1 MRNHDGG
8 FVNVYAKDVFARRG
22 YFQMARRGLPLP
34 PVSSRTSLGQRAL
47 ELLTILALMAVV
59 LSGVTLSGQAMRS
72 VPRITIDELKTLMAQ
87 RSVVIIDVRAPDEF
101 AQGRI
106 PGAINI
112 NYTEAISQAARLAGE
127 KRTIVAY
134 CACSNEMTAA
144 RAGVDLSARGVP
156 GVKVLKGGWNEWLER
171 GEAVEK

>member
-1 MRNHDGG
+1 MTKTEAGRQKQEKATRIC
-8 FVNVYAKDVFARRG
+8 VVLV
-22 YFQMARRGLPLP
+22 
-34 PVSSRTSLGQRAL
+34 
-47 ELLTILALMAVV
+47 AVA
-59 LSGVTLSGQAMRS
+59 LSGVALGGQAMRA

-87 RSVVIIDVRAPDEF
+87 RSVVVLDVRTPAEF

-112 NYTEAISQAARLAGE
+112 NFTDVMGAADRFVNE

-134 CACSNEMTAA
+134 CACANEMTAA
-144 RAGVDLSARGVP
+144 RVAVDLAARGVP
-156 GVKVLKGGWNEWLER
+156 GVKALRGGWNEWLER